1 MLNALRQGLLCALCL
16 DGIAL
21 ALAALI
27 AVFVGTGALILWW
40 ADHWGAWMDEHPEQ
54 ERKGKADGQKR

>member
-1 MLNALRQGLLCALCL
+1 MLNALWKGLLCALCL

-27 AVFVGTGALILWW
+27 GVFVGAAVLTLWW
-40 ADHWGAWMDEHPEQ
+40 ADYRGNWLDNHPEQ
-54 ERKGKADGQKR
+54 EAKKK